1 MTLPVA
7 LGSEGH
13 RHAVCRLE
21 DLPPGTRRT
30 IDLDGRS
37 ICLLNVAGVV
47 YALRDTCP
55 HQGASLCRGTLGST
69 MMPSSPLEYVV
80 GLEGRV
86 LRCPWHGWEFQI
98 DSGVSLFDPRIRVKV
113 YPVAIEDGE
122 IILVDDRHE
131 S

>member
-7 LGSEGH
+7 QGSKGQ

-37 ICLLNVAGVV
+37 ICLLNVDGVV
-47 YALRDTCP
+47 YALRNTCP
-55 HQGASLCRGTLGST
+55 HQGAPLCRGTIGST
-69 MMPSSPLEYVV
+69 MMPSRPLEYVV
-80 GLEGRV
+80 GLEDRV

-98 DSGVSLFDPRIRVKV
+98 DSGISLFDPRIRVKT
-113 YPVAIEDGE
+113 YPVAIENDE
-122 IILVDDRHE
+122 IILVDDRRE

>member
-1 MTLPVA
+1 MTLPGA
-7 LGSEGH
+7 RGGKGR
-13 RHAVCRLE
+13 RHPVCRLE
-21 DLPPGTRRT
+21 DLPPGTRRS
-30 IDLDGRS
+30 IDLDGRA
-37 ICLLNVAGVV
+37 ICLLNVDGVV

-69 MMPSSPLEYVV
+69 MMPSRPREYVV

-113 YPVAIEDGE
+113 YPVAIEDDE
-122 IILVDDRHE
+122 IILLDDHRE
-131 S
+131 I